1 MIFEKE
7 YDDLEN
13 LSFWQHLSTQ
23 QKNIFTAN
31 TMTACYEKGAHL
43 HYGGEDCAGMMLLK
57 KGQVRVYLLSEDG
70 REITLYRLYPGDV
83 CVLSAA
89 CVLEE
94 ITFDV
99 FVDAETDTELL
110 MVQNMAL
117 QTLMQENSFVEA
129 FVYRMAAERF
139 SDVMWAMQQIL
150 FMGMDRR
157 LAIFLTE
164 ETVKRK
170 SLEIDMT
177 QEQIAK
183 YIGTA
188 REVVSRMVKYFA
200 KEGILETFRGGI
212 RILDIKKLRK
222 IATNN

>member
-1 MIFEKE
+1 M
-7 YDDLEN
+7 
-13 LSFWQHLSTQ
+13 
-23 QKNIFTAN
+23 
-31 TMTACYEKGAHL
+31 
-43 HYGGEDCAGMMLLK
+43 
-57 KGQVRVYLLSEDG
+57 
-70 REITLYRLYPGDV
+70 
-83 CVLSAA
+83 LSAA

>member
-1 MIFEKE
+1 MNFEKE
-7 YDDLEN
+7 LKQ
-13 LSFWQHLSTQ
+13 LSFWQHLSQKQ
-23 QKNIFTAN
+23 QDAFVQN
-31 TMTACYEKGAHL
+31 TMKVCYEKGEHL
-43 HYGGEDCAGMMLLK
+43 HYGGEDCAGMMLLQ

-70 REITLYRLYPGDV
+70 REITLYRLYAGDV

-89 CVLEE
+89 CVLEA

-110 MVQNMAL
+110 MVPNTVLQN
-117 QTLMQENSFVEA
+117 LMKENSFVEA
-129 FVYRMAAERF
+129 FAYRMAAERF

-164 ETVKRK
+164 EAAKNK
-170 SLEIDMT
+170 SLEITMT

-200 KEGILETFRGGI
+200 KEDILETFRGGI
-212 RILDIKKLRK
+212 RILNIEKLKK
-222 IATNN
+222 IARNTP